1 MRGLHPVVLED
12 RGLDAALTGI
22 AARSPVPVRLSVDVP
37 RRVSPTVEAVG
48 YFIVSE
54 ALANVNKHARATA
67 VQVDVRLDG
76 LMLRISITDD
86 GIGGA
91 DAGRGT
97 GLTGLAQRAAS
108 VDGSFG
114 ISSPPGGPTT
124 IKVDL
129 PCEL

>member
-1 MRGLHPVVLED
+1 M
-12 RGLDAALTGI
+12 
-22 AARSPVPVRLSVDVP
+22 
-37 RRVSPTVEAVG
+37 G

-97 GLTGLAQRAAS
+97 GLTGWRSGPPRWTAAS
-108 VDGSFG
+108 G
-114 ISSPPGGPTT
+114 
-124 IKVDL
+124 
-129 PCEL
+129 